1 MKRSLLV
8 AVAVALW
15 PAASVLAQGT
25 AADPAKP
32 DLAKAQTI
40 VNQVCAACHGTDG
53 NSPSPANPNLAGLPA
68 EYITGQLAHFKSGI
82 RANPVML
89 GMSAALSPAD
99 MTALG
104 AYYSQQKPKGLERQG
119 SRAGEGR
126 DRRSIAVATRPAA
139 SPPAPRVT
147 APTAP
152 AFPRTTR
159 GLRAST
165 ATTPTRS

>member
-25 AADPAKP
+25 AANPAKP

-89 GMSAALSPAD
+89 GMSAGALAGRHG
-99 MTALG
+99 G
-104 AYYSQQKPKGLERQG
+104 A
-119 SRAGEGR
+119 
-126 DRRSIAVATRPAA
+126 RRL
-139 SPPAPRVT
+139 
-147 APTAP
+147 
-152 AFPRTTR
+152 
-159 GLRAST
+159 LRA
-165 ATTPTRS
+165 AEAEGARTPRIPSW